1 MRHEFKNTPY
11 LHVIDKSK
19 WQRNI
24 KSSLNNWTDSQSCWF
39 EFVVNEENFVQVHR
53 KWNQMVKIKTNRF
66 QSEQSQH
73 DHRKHQ
79 FYSKIFYFI
88 GFKNHVFFSN
98 GNLFVTVFFC
108 FRVLHAPKQRY
119 YSLFTVVTGNYWI
132 AFMTRFS
139 TERKIKKIQRCDAVG
154 Q

>member
-39 EFVVNEENFVQVHR
+39 EFVVNEENSVHR
-53 KWNQMVKIKTNRF
+53 KWNQMVKMKTYRF

-73 DHRKHQ
+73 DHRKYQ
-79 FYSKIFYFI
+79 FYSKFFYFI
-88 GFKNHVFFSN
+88 GFKNHVFFFKWKFICH
-98 GNLFVTVFFC
+98 GFFSISAFFMLLNNDIIHC
-108 FRVLHAPKQRY
+108 LLSSLEIIELLLWLRFRRREK
-119 YSLFTVVTGNYWI
+119 
-132 AFMTRFS
+132 
-139 TERKIKKIQRCDAVG
+139 
-154 Q
+154 